1 MPPEPARGS
10 GCRCRTQRLPAV
22 DDLEDIHRYPGAVGE
37 AWSDEENEIIV
48 DVYLDMLRQ
57 ELSQQH
63 LVKAAHNRVVQE
75 RTGRSHGSVK
85 YKFQNI
91 SAVLERMHLLY
102 IEGYKPMPNTQSSLE
117 TMVRRELLRDNG
129 FIDLME
135 RIVDHPATP
144 RSDVNWLE
152 APPPRKAPFQ
162 QPRPGRAG
170 HVDFVAREA
179 ANRSLGHAG
188 ELAVLQRERDHLHQA
203 GRDDLAARVS
213 HASVIEGDGLGFD
226 IRSWTSDGAERLIE
240 VKTTRRAAHWPMIVT
255 RNEVA
260 VSRDLADSYVVARV
274 FHFNAERVGIYEL
287 PGAIEDTCILEPTT
301 FEALPA
307 S

>member
-1 MPPEPARGS
+1 MPE
-10 GCRCRTQRLPAV
+10 
-22 DDLEDIHRYPGAVGE
+22 YPGAVGE

-63 LVKAAHNRVVQE
+63 FVKAAHNRVVQE
-75 RTGRSHGSVK
+75 RTGRSHGSVE

-102 IEGYKPMPNTQSSLE
+102 VEGYKPMPNTQSSLE
-117 TMVRRELLRDNG
+117 TVVRRELLRDNG

-135 RIVDHPATP
+135 RVVDHPATP
-144 RSDVNWLE
+144 RSDIDWHE
-152 APPPRKAPFQ
+152 ESPPRNASFRE
-162 QPRPGRAG
+162 PRPGG
-170 HVDFVAREA
+170 GGSHVDFVAREA
-179 ANRSLGHAG
+179 ANRSLGYAG
-188 ELAVLQRERDHLHQA
+188 EVAVLRRERDRLLEA

-213 HASVIEGDGLGFD
+213 HASVDEGDGLGFD
-226 IRSWTSDGAERLIE
+226 IRSWTPDGAERLIE

-255 RNEVA
+255 RNEVT

-274 FHFNAERVGIYEL
+274 FHFNAPQVGVFEL
-287 PGAIEDTCILEPTT
+287 PGAIDETCILEPIT
-301 FEALPA
+301 FEALPRPA
-307 S
+307 